1 MPSSDDQQRG
11 SFLRQTLRGDFTFKS
26 RRKTLHPVRAFF
38 AMHVWLG
45 LFHLNALIVFA
56 LLISLND
63 RPSIRNGLIAV
74 YAIVC
79 VFPNKKPYPK
89 WGLRVANHI
98 VHAAQQYFPLRNK
111 HIEEEKHLKLV
122 ANGTPVLIGLEPHG
136 VLPLQMAAIADYYLF
151 DGAIRTARDHACF
164 KNEGERQRLR
174 DAFAVS
180 SAFAS
185 SSIFYVPLV
194 RHLWPWLGLDPIS
207 RYHVK
212 KVLSNGGVAVLVPG
226 GVSEV
231 LKMENTNL
239 KAYFRRG
246 QGHFQLKN
254 LDLAWKDLKR
264 AVKLSPEDEIV
275 RGELEKCEE
284 EMEKAGM
291 VVEIK
296 CPEFDAFEKEMGE
309 EDGAFEEIG
318 EERLT
323 SGTAAATSAND
334 AGFNSQ
340 MPPGGMSPDLM
351 QQAAEMMK
359 DMSPETME
367 TMMSMAAGM
376 QGGGVGPDGMP
387 TPDTM
392 KQMQQKMGDPKMQKA
407 MAEMM
412 SKVNPEQ
419 IKQMSKAAGM
429 NMSDEQAEH
438 AAKTLK
444 NVKPET
450 MEKFMKVAAFGSKFY
465 GRFKTQIDWMNR
477 NRKLTLAIAVV
488 VFATFVQQVIR
499 WWRRRKGAD
508 DEASGNAQWSS
519 HSV

>member
-1 MPSSDDQQRG
+1 MSPLYFVSTRAALRERARKAERGTTTVLFVVVAMNPNMFTPEMMQQAQKMMENMTPQQMQQMQQMASKMGMGGGPGMPKMPPGAAEAMKNMTPEDMKQAAEQMKNMTPDQMKQQMEFATKHAQNEQKYKHEASNQLKKAGNALVGEGKYADAIEKYERV
-11 SFLRQTLRGDFTFKS
+11 RENMKAYRDQEAQTLKKS
-26 RRKTLHPVRAFF
+26 CL
-38 AMHVWLG
+38 
-45 LFHLNALIVFA
+45 LNSALCMNKVG
-56 LLISLND
+56 
-63 RPSIRNGLIAV
+63 RHEE
-74 YAIVC
+74 AI
-79 VFPNKKPYPK
+79 
-89 WGLRVANHI
+89 
-98 VHAAQQYFPLRNK
+98 
-111 HIEEEKHLKLV
+111 
-122 ANGTPVLIGLEPHG
+122 
-136 VLPLQMAAIADYYLF
+136 
-151 DGAIRTARDHACF
+151 
-164 KNEGERQRLR
+164 ERCE
-174 DAFAVS
+174 
-180 SAFAS
+180 
-185 SSIFYVPLV
+185 
-194 RHLWPWLGLDPIS
+194 
-207 RYHVK
+207 
-212 KVLSNGGVAVLVPG
+212 
-226 GVSEV
+226 EV

-519 HSV
+519 HS

>member
-1 MPSSDDQQRG
+1 MSHQKTKKNPHTFRRVLSCETARGDTMPSSDDQQRGG

-26 RRKTLHPVRAFF
+26 RRKTLHPVRAFL

-56 LLISLND
+56 LLFSLND

-74 YAIVC
+74 YAVVC

-212 KVLSNGGVAVLVPG
+212 KVLSNGGVAIIVPG

-231 LKMENTNL
+231 LKMEKEREVVYLRKRYGFVKIAIQTGAAL
-239 KAYFRRG
+239 MPAY
-246 QGHFQLKN
+246 
-254 LDLAWKDLKR
+254 
-264 AVKLSPEDEIV
+264 
-275 RGELEKCEE
+275 
-284 EMEKAGM
+284 
-291 VVEIK
+291 
-296 CPEFDAFEKEMGE
+296 
-309 EDGAFEEIG
+309 
-318 EERLT
+318 
-323 SGTAAATSAND
+323 
-334 AGFNSQ
+334 
-340 MPPGGMSPDLM
+340 
-351 QQAAEMMK
+351 
-359 DMSPETME
+359 
-367 TMMSMAAGM
+367 
-376 QGGGVGPDGMP
+376 
-387 TPDTM
+387 
-392 KQMQQKMGDPKMQKA
+392 
-407 MAEMM
+407 
-412 SKVNPEQ
+412 
-419 IKQMSKAAGM
+419 
-429 NMSDEQAEH
+429 
-438 AAKTLK
+438 
-444 NVKPET
+444 
-450 MEKFMKVAAFGSKFY
+450 AFGATRTYSWWRLGPPLMTKKLAERISKILLFAPIVFW
-465 GRFKTQIDWMNR
+465 GRF
-477 NRKLTLAIAVV
+477 
-488 VFATFVQQVIR
+488 FGPCP
-499 WWRRRKGAD
+499 RKGALVTVYGPPIEVKQT
-508 DEASGNAQWSS
+508 DEPTQEYVREVLDRFIEGMEKVYYENRDEFGYKD
-519 HSV
+519 VELVIE